1 MSRPPRRPLTPPSL
15 DEHDAATIE
24 KTKVAAGIKPP
35 TSPAAPPTTTAPP
48 APPKS
53 QGTTSG
59 HVADPGQKKPS
70 PPKVET
76 MKLSQSD
83 LRPLIAPSG
92 ELAAALA
99 SILSD
104 IDPAARQHIKP
115 VSILKRFMDQNDAAL
130 AKMILEQH
138 NKA

>member
-24 KTKVAAGIKPP
+24 KTKVAAGIRPP

-48 APPKS
+48 KS

-59 HVADPGQKKPS
+59 RVADPEKEKPS

-76 MKLSQSD
+76 IKLSQSD